1 MSGRLRG
8 VEGGKLVVDCVG
20 EGVLFVEA
28 DADVQLADLEAAG
41 LRAPF
46 PGMDELLFD
55 MEGTSGVLNC
65 PLLLIQVTRL
75 NHTICDAVGIVQ
87 FMSAVGELA
96 HGFPTVTVQPAW
108 AHELLDART
117 PPNPALTLREF
128 DDVPLP
134 PPPSS
139 EMVMRTFN
147 FSRADMLSI
156 KKRLPQNI
164 QNSTVMSSE
173 ALTAAL
179 WRART
184 SRTVRE
190 TDVC

>member
-8 VEGGKLVVDCVG
+8 VEGGKLVVDCAG

-55 MEGTSGVLNC
+55 VEGTSGVLNC
-65 PLLLIQVTRL
+65 PLLLIQVTCL

-96 HGFPTVTVQPAW
+96 RGFPTVTR
-108 AHELLDART
+108 ELLDART

-164 QNSTVMSSE
+164 QNSTVTSSE

-184 SRTVRE
+184 SRT
-190 TDVC
+190 